1 MINSE
6 NSWIK
11 SRLYDFLFILFP
23 PFACLLIIYFFPHL
37 FINEKHESEL
47 LWFILIVCIDVGH
60 VYSTIYRTYMDKETI
75 RKNRMLFFLSPLLLY
90 LTGVML
96 HSIHPLFFWRAM
108 AYLAVFHFIRQ
119 QYGFMRLYSR
129 NEKQNPIFRKIDGVT
144 IYAATLYP
152 MIYWHTQ
159 GKQNFNWFIENDFF
173 YINQPGLTPVFFVIY
188 LAILFIYLVK
198 EIFIV
203 FTEKK
208 FNLPKN
214 LLTFGTI
221 VSWYMGIVY
230 FKGDL
235 TFTLLNVVSHGIPYY
250 ALVWAYG
257 NNQQKKIT
265 MKENWMKLFFNPK
278 NIFLFVGF
286 LVVLA
291 YLEEMLWDGL
301 IWKEHISVFP
311 LSTLLPDLTGFK
323 SLTSLVIPLLA
334 LPQLMHYFI
343 DGFIWKMKKDKFGW
357 STFLFSKSKVIQSD
371 NLKT

>member
-23 PFACLLIIYFFPHL
+23 PFACLLVIYFFPHL

-159 GKQNFNWFIENDFF
+159 GKQNFNWFIESDFF
-173 YINQPGLTPVFFVIY
+173 YINQPGLTPVFFVVY

-214 LLTFGTI
+214 LLMLGTI

-291 YLEEMLWDGL
+291 YLEEMLWDGF
-301 IWKEHISVFP
+301 IWKEHNSVFP
-311 LSTLLPDLTGFK
+311 LTNLLPDLTGFK
-323 SLTSLVIPLLA
+323 SLASLVIPLLA

-371 NLKT
+371 NLKA

>member
-1 MINSE
+1 
-6 NSWIK
+6 
-11 SRLYDFLFILFP
+11 
-23 PFACLLIIYFFPHL
+23 
-37 FINEKHESEL
+37 
-47 LWFILIVCIDVGH
+47 
-60 VYSTIYRTYMDKETI
+60 MDKETI

-108 AYLAVFHFIRQ
+108 AYLAVFQFIRQ

-129 NEKQNPIFRKIDGVT
+129 NEKQNHFFRKIDTVT

-152 MIYWHTQ
+152 IIFWHFKGQ
-159 GKQNFNWFIENDFF
+159 QNFNWFIENDFLF
-173 YINQPGLTPVFFVIY
+173 INQPGLTPVFFVIY

-214 LLTFGTI
+214 LLMLGTI

-291 YLEEMLWDGL
+291 YLEEMLWDGF
-301 IWKEHISVFP
+301 IWKEHNSVFP
-311 LSTLLPDLTGFK
+311 LTNLLPDLTGFK
-323 SLTSLVIPLLA
+323 NLTSLVIPLLA

-371 NLKT
+371 NLKA

>member
-23 PFACLLIIYFFPHL
+23 PFACLLVIYFFPHL

-291 YLEEMLWDGL
+291 YLEEMLWDGF
-301 IWKEHISVFP
+301 IWKEHNSVFP
-311 LSTLLPDLTGFK
+311 LTNLLPDLTGFK
-323 SLTSLVIPLLA
+323 NLTSLVIPLLA

-371 NLKT
+371 NLKA

>member
-173 YINQPGLTPVFFVIY
+173 YINQPGLTPVFFVVY

-214 LLTFGTI
+214 LLMLGTI

-291 YLEEMLWDGL
+291 YLEEMLWDGF
-301 IWKEHISVFP
+301 IWKEHNSVFP
-311 LSTLLPDLTGFK
+311 LTNLLPDLTGFK
-323 SLTSLVIPLLA
+323 NLTSLVIPLLA

-371 NLKT
+371 NLKA

>member
-23 PFACLLIIYFFPHL
+23 PFACLLVIYFFPHL

-47 LWFILIVCIDVGH
+47 LWFVLIVCIDVGH

-129 NEKQNPIFRKIDGVT
+129 NEKQNHFFRKIDTVT

-152 MIYWHTQ
+152 IIFWHFKGQ
-159 GKQNFNWFIENDFF
+159 QNFNWFIENDFLF
-173 YINQPGLTPVFFVIY
+173 INQPGLIPAFFVIY

-214 LLTFGTI
+214 LLMLGTI

-291 YLEEMLWDGL
+291 YLEEMLWDGF
-301 IWKEHISVFP
+301 IWKEHNSVFP
-311 LSTLLPDLTGFK
+311 LTNLLPDLTGFK
-323 SLTSLVIPLLA
+323 NLTSLVIPLLA

-371 NLKT
+371 NLKA

>member
-23 PFACLLIIYFFPHL
+23 PFACLLVIYFFPHL

-129 NEKQNPIFRKIDGVT
+129 NEKQNPIFRKIDTVT

-152 MIYWHTQ
+152 IIFWHFKGQ
-159 GKQNFNWFIENDFF
+159 QNFNWFIENDFLF
-173 YINQPGLTPVFFVIY
+173 INQPDLTPVFFVIY

-214 LLTFGTI
+214 LLMLGTI

-291 YLEEMLWDGL
+291 YLEEMLWDGF
-301 IWKEHISVFP
+301 IWKEHNSVFP
-311 LSTLLPDLTGFK
+311 LTNLLPDLTGFK
-323 SLTSLVIPLLA
+323 NLTSLVIPLLA

-371 NLKT
+371 NLKA

>member
-23 PFACLLIIYFFPHL
+23 PFACLLVIYFFPHL

-173 YINQPGLTPVFFVIY
+173 YINQPGLTPVFFVVY

-214 LLTFGTI
+214 LLMLGTI

-291 YLEEMLWDGL
+291 YLEEMLWDGF
-301 IWKEHISVFP
+301 IWKEHNSVFP
-311 LSTLLPDLTGFK
+311 LTNLLPDLTGFK
-323 SLTSLVIPLLA
+323 NLTSLVIPLLA

-371 NLKT
+371 NLKA

>member
-23 PFACLLIIYFFPHL
+23 PFACLLVIYFFPHL

-47 LWFILIVCIDVGH
+47 LWFVLIVCIDVGH

-159 GKQNFNWFIENDFF
+159 GKQNFNWFIENDTE
-173 YINQPGLTPVFFVIY
+173 IGCSIM
-188 LAILFIYLVK
+188 IL
-198 EIFIV
+198 
-203 FTEKK
+203 
-208 FNLPKN
+208 NSD
-214 LLTFGTI
+214 
-221 VSWYMGIVY
+221 VS
-230 FKGDL
+230 
-235 TFTLLNVVSHGIPYY
+235 
-250 ALVWAYG
+250 
-257 NNQQKKIT
+257 
-265 MKENWMKLFFNPK
+265 
-278 NIFLFVGF
+278 
-286 LVVLA
+286 
-291 YLEEMLWDGL
+291 
-301 IWKEHISVFP
+301 
-311 LSTLLPDLTGFK
+311 
-323 SLTSLVIPLLA
+323 
-334 LPQLMHYFI
+334 
-343 DGFIWKMKKDKFGW
+343 
-357 STFLFSKSKVIQSD
+357 
-371 NLKT
+371 

>member
-23 PFACLLIIYFFPHL
+23 PFACLLVIYFFPHL

-75 RKNRMLFFLSPLLLY
+75 RKNRMLLFLSPLLLY

-129 NEKQNPIFRKIDGVT
+129 NEKQNHFFRKIDTVT

-152 MIYWHTQ
+152 IIFWHFKGQ
-159 GKQNFNWFIENDFF
+159 QNFNWFIENDFLF
-173 YINQPGLTPVFFVIY
+173 INQPGLTPVFFVIY

-214 LLTFGTI
+214 LLMLGTI

-291 YLEEMLWDGL
+291 YLEEMLWDGF
-301 IWKEHISVFP
+301 IWKEHNSVFP
-311 LSTLLPDLTGFK
+311 LTNLLPDLTGFK
-323 SLTSLVIPLLA
+323 NLTSLVIPLLA

-371 NLKT
+371 NLKA

>member
-23 PFACLLIIYFFPHL
+23 PFACLLVIYFFPHL

-173 YINQPGLTPVFFVIY
+173 YINQPGLTPVFFVVY

-198 EIFIV
+198 EIFIAI
-203 FTEKK
+203 TEKK
-208 FNLPKN
+208 FNFPKN
-214 LLTFGTI
+214 LLMLGTI

-291 YLEEMLWDGL
+291 YLEEMLWDGF
-301 IWKEHISVFP
+301 IWKEHNSVFP
-311 LSTLLPDLTGFK
+311 LTNLLPDLTGFK
-323 SLTSLVIPLLA
+323 NLTSLVIPLLA

-371 NLKT
+371 NLKA

>member
-23 PFACLLIIYFFPHL
+23 PFACLLVIYFFPHL

-173 YINQPGLTPVFFVIY
+173 YINQPGLTPVFFVVY

-214 LLTFGTI
+214 LLMLGTI

-291 YLEEMLWDGL
+291 YLEEMLWDGF
-301 IWKEHISVFP
+301 IWKEHNSVFP
-311 LSTLLPDLTGFK
+311 LTNLLPDLTGFK

-371 NLKT
+371 NLKA

>member
-23 PFACLLIIYFFPHL
+23 PFACLLVIYFFPHL

-173 YINQPGLTPVFFVIY
+173 YINQPGLTPVFFVVY

-214 LLTFGTI
+214 LLMLGTI

-291 YLEEMLWDGL
+291 YLEEMLWDGF
-301 IWKEHISVFP
+301 IWKEHNSVFP
-311 LSTLLPDLTGFK
+311 LTNLLPDLTGFK
-323 SLTSLVIPLLA
+323 SLASLVIPLLA

-371 NLKT
+371 NLKA

>member
-23 PFACLLIIYFFPHL
+23 PFACLLVIYFFPHL

-47 LWFILIVCIDVGH
+47 LWFVLIVCIDVGH

-159 GKQNFNWFIENDFF
+159 GKQNFNWFIESDFF
-173 YINQPGLTPVFFVIY
+173 YINQPGLIPAFFVIY

-214 LLTFGTI
+214 LLMLGTI

-291 YLEEMLWDGL
+291 YLEEMLWDGF
-301 IWKEHISVFP
+301 IWKEHNSVFP
-311 LSTLLPDLTGFK
+311 LTNLLPDLTGFK
-323 SLTSLVIPLLA
+323 SLASLVIPLLA

-371 NLKT
+371 NLKA